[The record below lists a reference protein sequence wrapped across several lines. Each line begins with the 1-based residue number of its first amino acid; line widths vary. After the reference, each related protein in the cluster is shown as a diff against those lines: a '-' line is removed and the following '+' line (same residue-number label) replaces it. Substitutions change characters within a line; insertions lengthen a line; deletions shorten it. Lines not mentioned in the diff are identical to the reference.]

1 MTSLDSSTITF
12 DDSLG
17 DLSTSHQPLLSS
29 AETGAQCMSSA
40 QEFLKKLFPDD
51 ACVEFCSEEQRL
63 IVEHSLLCKDNFV
76 GILPTGGGKSLAFLI
91 PALAQP
97 GCINLVVAP
106 NKALMADL
114 MRKTKT
120 LGVPC
125 CKWTS
130 KSQDVGNA
138 AIVFLAMESIISPAF
153 KE

>member
-1 MTSLDSSTITF
+1 MV
-12 DDSLG
+12 
-17 DLSTSHQPLLSS
+17 
-29 AETGAQCMSSA
+29 AQHTSSA
-40 QEFLKKLFPDD
+40 QELLQKLFPND
-51 ACVEFCSEEQRL
+51 ASIEFRSEEQRL
-63 IVEHSLLCKDNFV
+63 IVEHSLLCRDNFV

-97 GCINLVVAP
+97 GCINLVVIP
-106 NKALMADL
+106 NKVLMVDS
-114 MRKTKT
+114 MRKTKN